1 MGALLQLNVCLMG
14 DPGVAKSQVWIWMTH
29 TDTELFAVLLD
40 MIVCACAYKHAHYHI
55 TTPPLYLCPSIV
67 SVCESCLFIFLTS
80 LGFPQL
86 LKHVASI
93 SPRGVYTSGKGS
105 RCVLSLYYHSFEYS
119 LFQSL
124 TRRYCSGV
132 GLTAAVVRDPLTG
145 EFVLEVGHIRYH
157 HLGLALSIQFIVFS
171 LLMLF
176 QPKPPSHSA
185 TSHT

>member
-67 SVCESCLFIFLTS
+67 S
-80 LGFPQL
+80 
-86 LKHVASI
+86 SI

-132 GLTAAVVRDPLTG
+132 GLTAAGVRDPLTG